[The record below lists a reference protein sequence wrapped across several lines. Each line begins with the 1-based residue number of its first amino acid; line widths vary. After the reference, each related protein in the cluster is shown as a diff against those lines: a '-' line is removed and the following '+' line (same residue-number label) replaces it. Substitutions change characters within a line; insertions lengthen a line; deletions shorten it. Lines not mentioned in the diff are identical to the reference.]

1 MYAIM
6 GGLGAQGRAIL
17 RYLLLHTSETIITND
32 LHNKPIPPEMEAMG
46 RVLDPKRE
54 RWIHTAGM
62 FLNGL
67 QQGGF
72 EEGIV
77 ISCIDP
83 SRNLQLARTCVEQG
97 WSYLDLGGDTSV
109 SLAIGNELHGSAV
122 SRRVVLASECG
133 LAPGIISSMAA
144 HAPVKAANSGRRLIS
159 ARFFCGGIPAA
170 PEPPL
175 SYALSFSPTGLI
187 REYSGTAEFRR
198 NNRVV
203 NVPALSERELIFI
216 PSLGML
222 EAFVTTGGLGTTPYK
237 LGVPNLEYKTLRH
250 PGHLDYVKQN
260 ILWQKQPDLQFAAL
274 APPVSSAAPDLIV
287 LMLETKAMRL
297 TTGEV
302 ETQREVAFWRYDMD
316 NGISAMAQA
325 TGYSAAALAVM
336 IHDDYIKPGFLP
348 MHEVDWPAWQTRIRA
363 MPDQFRALP

>member
-17 RYLLLHTSETIITND
+17 RYLLLNTDEQIITND
-32 LHNKPIPPEMEAMG
+32 IQHKPIPPDMKAMA
-46 RVLDPKRE
+46 RVLDPKGE

-62 FLNGL
+62 YLGGL
-67 QQGGF
+67 QHGGF

-83 SRNLQLARTCVEQG
+83 SRNLQLARACVEYG
-97 WSYLDLGGDTSV
+97 WNYLDLGGDTKV
-109 SLAIGNELHGSAV
+109 SLAINEKLHGLAM
-122 SRRVVLASECG
+122 SRHVVLASECG

-144 HAPVKAANSGRRLIS
+144 HAPTKAANGGRRLIS

-175 SYALSFSPTGLI
+175 SYALSFSPVGLI

-198 NNRVV
+198 DNRVV
-203 NVPALSERELIFI
+203 HVPALSERELVFI
-216 PSLGML
+216 PSLGMM
-222 EAFVTTGGLGTTPYK
+222 EAFVTTGGLGTTPYE
-237 LGVPNLEYKTLRH
+237 LCLQNLEYKTLRY
-250 PGHLDYVKQN
+250 PGHLDYVKEN
-260 ILWQKQPDLQFAAL
+260 ILWQDQPDIQFAAL
-274 APPVSSAAPDLIV
+274 APQVSPTAPDLIV
-287 LMLETKAMRL
+287 LMMETKAIHLM
-297 TTGEV
+297 TGKI

-325 TGYSAAALAVM
+325 TGYSAGALATM
-336 IHDDYIKPGFLP
+336 IHNGYIKPGFLP
-348 MHEVDWPAWQTRIRA
+348 MHKVDWPEWQTRIKA